1 MHECI
6 YNCIYVHLAPSRAT
20 HYWAGRYYANGLT
33 RQIRVYL
40 QWKILQILFLFIF
53 VFVHFHAN
61 SDFLLSLLYLYYITH
76 A

>member
-20 HYWAGRYYANGLT
+20 HYWAGHYYANGLT

-40 QWKILQILFLFIF
+40 QWKILQILFLFLFLYIF
-53 VFVHFHAN
+53 MPIPTFY
-61 SDFLLSLLYLYYITH
+61 FLYCIYTI
-76 A
+76 